1 MAKPYRSRSR
11 LVLDV
16 LRAVRAEEPAPVT
29 RLLMVANLTHPR
41 LLEQLQ
47 PLVAKGWLT
56 ESEVEGR
63 RAWALTPAGHAAI
76 AQLQRTEEALLDLG
90 LAL

>member
-16 LRAVRAEEPAPVT
+16 LRAVRSEGKAQVT
-29 RLLMVANLTHPR
+29 RLLLLANLTHPR
-41 LLEQLQ
+41 LMEHLE
-47 PLVAKGWLT
+47 PLVAKGWL
-56 ESEVEGR
+56 SEVDADGHK
-63 RAWALTPAGHAAI
+63 AWTLTPAGQAAVVE
-76 AQLQRTEEALLDLG
+76 LERMEEALMDFG

>member
-16 LRAVRAEEPAPVT
+16 LRAVKAEGEAPVT
-29 RLLMVANLTHPR
+29 RLLQLSNLTHPR
-41 LLEQLQ
+41 LLDQLA
-47 PLVAKGWLT
+47 PLVARGWLT
-56 ESEVEGR
+56 EKDEDGR
-63 RAWALTPAGHAAI
+63 RTWSLTPAGQAAL
-76 AQLQRTEEALLDLG
+76 AELQRMEDGLLDLG